1 MTFFDGIL
9 TISILFLFGG
19 FLSLVYQRQNGHIG
33 GAEPEPT
40 LIRQLEVCGHQLATA
55 QQTVDVLRSV
65 NAKHKATIEQ
75 LAKALENCEGQ

>member
-1 MTFFDGIL
+1 MSLIDIVFSG
-9 TISILFLFGG
+9 LFL
-19 FLSLVYQRQNGHIG
+19 LVFAGLIALAYERQNGHIG